1 MTELLVFVSLVV
13 LAAGIK
19 ICLFPQTGRRQGQ
32 YGGGA
37 SYAPSPYTRYVHA
50 VQAETNRIFAF
61 AQQVCAN
68 REARR
73 ILDEQVNVTGQIDAD
88 VRTFG
93 RLPDPMLTCIIVQDF
108 VMCYRRLG
116 NRVVAG
122 PLTWERVSLGI
133 VFSQFFTTLKE
144 AGLSSDVWADPRL
157 ARDLLPSYDGLIAN
171 FSQMCQVEG
180 REDDLM
186 FEIVFGRPEAMPDLA
201 RQYAV
206 LLCRWATLL
215 AKADGVVTE
224 QEKQWL
230 AELMRLGEERRAA
243 GVRRTEPSDDG
254 VDPLKELDGLVGLA
268 PVKRQVRDLANF
280 VRIRAERERR
290 GMKTAS
296 ASYHCVFTG
305 NPGTGKTTVARILA
319 GVYKNLGVLA
329 KGHLVETDRSGL
341 VAEYVGQTAVK
352 TNKIID
358 SALDGVL
365 FIDEAYT
372 LVKGGKED
380 FGAEAIAT
388 LLKRMEDDRDRL
400 IVILAGYTDEMRAF
414 IESNPG
420 LRSRFTRTIEFPDY
434 TAEELEVIFL
444 RLAERNPYRLTT
456 NAMRAL
462 RARLAREIAAKDR
475 TFGNGRFARNL
486 FERAIERQATRL
498 ADAVELSG
506 EVLEQITEADMS

>member
-19 ICLFPQTGRRQGQ
+19 ICLFPQAGRRQGQ
-32 YGGGA
+32 SGGGA

-224 QEKQWL
+224 QEKKWL
-230 AELMRLGEERRAA
+230 AELVRLGVERRAV
-243 GVRRTEPSDDG
+243 GVRSTEAPEAG
-254 VDPLKELDGLVGLA
+254 TDPLKELDELVGLA

-290 GMKTAS
+290 GMKAAS

-319 GVYKNLGVLA
+319 GVYKELGVLA

-358 SALDGVL
+358 SALEWVL

-372 LVKGGKED
+372 LVKGGKE
-380 FGAEAIAT
+380 
-388 LLKRMEDDRDRL
+388 
-400 IVILAGYTDEMRAF
+400 
-414 IESNPG
+414 PG

-444 RLAERNPYRLTT
+444 HLAERNQYMLTT

-506 EVLEQITEADMS
+506 EVLEQISEADMS

>member
-1 MTELLVFVSLVV
+1 MTAFILFASAVVLLVGLTLRF
-13 LAAGIK
+13 
-19 ICLFPQTGRRQGQ
+19 
-32 YGGGA
+32 A
-37 SYAPSPYTRYVHA
+37 SSREKRAKRESSPYVRYVRA
-50 VQAETNRIFAF
+50 VQTETSRIFAF
-61 AQQVCAN
+61 ATQICASQ
-68 REARR
+68 EARR
-73 ILDEQVNVTGQIDAD
+73 ILDEQINAAGQIDPE
-88 VRTFG
+88 VRKYG

-116 NRVVAG
+116 NRVAVG

-133 VFSQFFTTLKE
+133 VFTQFFTILKD
-144 AGLSSDVWADPRL
+144 AGLSPDVWTDQRL
-157 ARDLLPSYDGLIAN
+157 ARRMLPSYDRLIEN
-171 FSQMCQVEG
+171 FSQMCQVPG
-180 REDDLM
+180 HEDELL

-206 LLCRWATLL
+206 LMCRWATLV
-215 AKADGVVTE
+215 ARADGVVTDT
-224 QEKQWL
+224 EKKWL
-230 AELMRLGEERRAA
+230 AELMHLGEERRES
-243 GVRRTEPSDDG
+243 GVRRTETSEDG
-254 VDPLKELDGLVGLA
+254 TDPLAELEGLVGLA
-268 PVKRQVRDLANF
+268 PVKRQVADLANL
-280 VRIRAERERR
+280 VRIRQEREQR
-290 GMKTAS
+290 GMKTAGV
-296 ASYHCVFTG
+296 SYHCVFTG

-319 GVYKNLGVLA
+319 GIYRDLGVLK

-341 VAEYVGQTAVK
+341 VAEFVGQTAVK

-400 IVILAGYTDEMRAF
+400 VVILAGYTDEMRAF

-420 LRSRFTRTIEFPDY
+420 LRSRFTRTIESPDY

-444 RLAERNPYRLTT
+444 HLAERNQYVLTT

-462 RARLAREIAAKDR
+462 RARLAEAVAAKDR

-498 ADAVELSG
+498 ADVPDLSS
-506 EVLEQITEADMS
+506 EALEQLAEADIP

>member
-1 MTELLVFVSLVV
+1 MRSLC
-13 LAAGIK
+13 AW
-19 ICLFPQTGRRQGQ
+19 GR
-32 YGGGA
+32 
-37 SYAPSPYTRYVHA
+37 
-50 VQAETNRIFAF
+50 
-61 AQQVCAN
+61 
-68 REARR
+68 
-73 ILDEQVNVTGQIDAD
+73 
-88 VRTFG
+88 
-93 RLPDPMLTCIIVQDF
+93 
-108 VMCYRRLG
+108 
-116 NRVVAG
+116 
-122 PLTWERVSLGI
+122 
-133 VFSQFFTTLKE
+133 
-144 AGLSSDVWADPRL
+144 
-157 ARDLLPSYDGLIAN
+157 
-171 FSQMCQVEG
+171 
-180 REDDLM
+180 
-186 FEIVFGRPEAMPDLA
+186 
-201 RQYAV
+201 
-206 LLCRWATLL
+206 
-215 AKADGVVTE
+215 ADGVVTE
-224 QEKQWL
+224 QEKKWL
-230 AELMRLGEERRAA
+230 AELVRLGEERRAV
-243 GVRRTEPSDDG
+243 GVCRTEAPG
-254 VDPLKELDGLVGLA
+254 AGADPLKELDELVGLA

-290 GMKTAS
+290 GMKAAS

-319 GVYKNLGVLA
+319 GVYKELGVLA

-420 LRSRFTRTIEFPDY
+420 LRSRFTRMIEFPDY

-444 RLAERNPYRLTT
+444 HLAERNQYRLTT

-506 EVLEQITEADMS
+506 EVLEQISEADML

>member
-1 MTELLVFVSLVV
+1 MSVALVLIGVAVLLFFAVR
-13 LAAGIK
+13 AM
-19 ICLFPQTGRRQGQ
+19 FPQD
-32 YGGGA
+32 GGA
-37 SYAPSPYTRYVHA
+37 RAGSPEPTPYVRYVQA
-50 VQAETNRIFAF
+50 VQGEVNRIFAF
-61 AQQVCAN
+61 ANKVCAS

-73 ILDEQVNVTGQIDAD
+73 ILDGVNVTGQVDAD
-88 VRTFG
+88 VREYS
-93 RLPDPMLTCIIVQDF
+93 RLPDPLLTCIVVQDF

-116 NRVVAG
+116 NRVTSG
-122 PLTWERVSLGI
+122 PFTWERVALGV
-133 VFSQFFTTLKE
+133 VFSRFFDVLRNS
-144 AGLSSDVWADPRL
+144 GLTQAVWQDQQKAMR
-157 ARDLLPSYDGLIAN
+157 LLPSYDTLVAN
-171 FSQMCQVEG
+171 FAQMCQAEG
-180 REDDLM
+180 REDELL

-201 RQYAV
+201 REYAV
-206 LLCRWATLL
+206 MMCRWATLL

-224 QEKQWL
+224 QEKKWL
-230 AELMRLGEERRAA
+230 AELVRLGEERRAV
-243 GVRRTEPSDDG
+243 GVCRTEAPG
-254 VDPLKELDGLVGLA
+254 AGADPLKELDELVGLA

-290 GMKTAS
+290 GMKAAS

-319 GVYKNLGVLA
+319 GVYKELGVLA

-372 LVKGGKED
+372 LVNGGKED

-444 RLAERNPYRLTT
+444 HLAERNQYMLTT

>member
-1 MTELLVFVSLVV
+1 MTEFLVFVSLVV

-19 ICLFPQTGRRQGQ
+19 ICLFPQAGRRQGQ
-32 YGGGA
+32 SGGGA
-37 SYAPSPYTRYVHA
+37 SDAPSPYTRYVHA

-144 AGLSSDVWADPRL
+144 SGLSSDVWADPRL

-230 AELMRLGEERRAA
+230 AELMRLGGERRAA

-254 VDPLKELDGLVGLA
+254 VDPLKELDGLVGLV

-319 GVYKNLGVLA
+319 GVYRDLGVLA

-400 IVILAGYTDEMRAF
+400 VVILAGYTDEMRAF

-444 RLAERNPYRLTT
+444 RLAERNQYMLTT
-456 NAMRAL
+456 NATRAL
-462 RARLAREIAAKDR
+462 RARLAEAVAAKDR

-498 ADAVELSG
+498 ADVGDLSG

>member
-13 LAAGIK
+13 LAIGIK
-19 ICLFPQTGRRQGQ
+19 LCLFPQTGRRPRGQ
-32 YGGGA
+32 PGSEA
-37 SYAPSPYTRYVHA
+37 SCTPSPYTRYVRA
-50 VQAETNRIFAF
+50 VQTETNRIFAF
-61 AQQVCAN
+61 VQQVCLN
-68 REARR
+68 REARQ
-73 ILDEQVNVTGQIDAD
+73 IIEDVNVTGTMPAD
-88 VRTFG
+88 VLEYG
-93 RLPDPMLTCIIVQDF
+93 RLPAPVMTCIVVQDF

-116 NRVVAG
+116 KSVASG
-122 PLTWERVSLGI
+122 SFAWERVALGV
-133 VFSQFFTTLKE
+133 VFSRFFDVLRDS
-144 AGLSSDVWADPRL
+144 GLGPDVWANQQMAMR
-157 ARDLLPSYDGLIAN
+157 LLPSYDTLISN
-171 FSQMCQVEG
+171 FSQMCTVQG

-206 LLCRWATLL
+206 MMCRWATLL
-215 AKADGVVTE
+215 AKADGVVTDT
-224 QEKQWL
+224 EKKWL
-230 AELMRLGEERRAA
+230 AELMRLGEERRAV
-243 GVRRTEPSDDG
+243 GVRRTEASDAG
-254 VDPLKELDGLVGLA
+254 TDPLKELDKLVGLA
-268 PVKRQVRDLANF
+268 PVKRQVCDLANF

-290 GMKTAS
+290 GMKAAS

-319 GVYKNLGVLA
+319 GIFKDLGVLA

-372 LVKGGKED
+372 LVNGGKED

-400 IVILAGYTDEMRAF
+400 VVILAGYTDEMRAF

-420 LRSRFTRTIEFPDY
+420 LRSRFTRMIEFPDY

-444 RLAERNPYRLTT
+444 RLAESNQYMLTT

-462 RARLAREIAAKDR
+462 RARLTREIAAKDR

-498 ADAVELSG
+498 ADAGELSG

>member
-1 MTELLVFVSLVV
+1 MTELVLTASVIILVV
-13 LAAGIK
+13 GLLLA
-19 ICLFPQTGRRQGQ
+19 LSSSNGRR
-32 YGGGA
+32 GGGA
-37 SYAPSPYTRYVHA
+37 SAPSPNSPYVRYVRA
-50 VQAETNRIFAF
+50 VQAEVNRIFSF
-61 AQQVCAN
+61 AMKVCAD
-68 REARR
+68 RGARR
-73 ILDEQVNVTGQIDAD
+73 VLDEQVNAMGQIDPD
-88 VRTFG
+88 VRKYG
-93 RLPDPMLTCIIVQDF
+93 ILPDPMLTCIIVQDF

-122 PLTWERVSLGI
+122 PLTCERVALGI
-133 VFSQFFTTLKE
+133 VFSRFFDVLRNS
-144 AGLSSDVWADPRL
+144 GLSQDVWQDQQMAKRM
-157 ARDLLPSYDGLIAN
+157 LPSYDRVIAN
-171 FSQMCQVEG
+171 FSQMCEVPG
-180 REDDLM
+180 REDELL
-186 FEIVFGRPEAMPDLA
+186 FEIVFGRPEARPDLA

-206 LLCRWATLL
+206 MMCRWATLL

-224 QEKQWL
+224 QEKKWL
-230 AELMRLGEERRAA
+230 AELVRLGEARRAV
-243 GVRRTEPSDDG
+243 GVRRTEPSDAG
-254 VDPLKELDGLVGLA
+254 GDPLKELDELVGLA

-319 GVYKNLGVLA
+319 GVYKDLGVLS

-400 IVILAGYTDEMRAF
+400 VVILAGYTDEMRAF

-444 RLAERNPYRLTT
+444 RLAERNQYVLTT

-462 RARLAREIAAKDR
+462 RARLAREVAAKDR

-498 ADAVELSG
+498 ADVGELSG
-506 EVLEQITEADMS
+506 AVLEQITEADMS

>member
-1 MTELLVFVSLVV
+1 MPVTAREA
-13 LAAGIK
+13 LAARDGDER
-19 ICLFPQTGRRQGQ
+19 TV
-32 YGGGA
+32 GG
-37 SYAPSPYTRYVHA
+37 
-50 VQAETNRIFAF
+50 
-61 AQQVCAN
+61 
-68 REARR
+68 
-73 ILDEQVNVTGQIDAD
+73 
-88 VRTFG
+88 
-93 RLPDPMLTCIIVQDF
+93 
-108 VMCYRRLG
+108 
-116 NRVVAG
+116 
-122 PLTWERVSLGI
+122 
-133 VFSQFFTTLKE
+133 
-144 AGLSSDVWADPRL
+144 
-157 ARDLLPSYDGLIAN
+157 
-171 FSQMCQVEG
+171 
-180 REDDLM
+180 
-186 FEIVFGRPEAMPDLA
+186 
-201 RQYAV
+201 
-206 LLCRWATLL
+206 
-215 AKADGVVTE
+215 
-224 QEKQWL
+224 
-230 AELMRLGEERRAA
+230 
-243 GVRRTEPSDDG
+243 EPSDDG
-254 VDPLKELDGLVGLA
+254 VDPLKELDELVGLA

-319 GVYKNLGVLA
+319 GVYRDLGVLA

-444 RLAERNPYRLTT
+444 RLAERNQYCLTT
-456 NAMRAL
+456 NATRAL
-462 RARLAREIAAKDR
+462 RARLAEAVAAKDR

-498 ADAVELSG
+498 ADVGDLSG

>member
-1 MTELLVFVSLVV
+1 MTAFVLIASAVV
-13 LAAGIK
+13 LLIGITLCLSSSKRGRAGVSSA
-19 ICLFPQTGRRQGQ
+19 T
-32 YGGGA
+32 
-37 SYAPSPYTRYVHA
+37 SPYARYVRA

-61 AQQVCAN
+61 AVQVCAN

-73 ILDEQVNVTGQIDAD
+73 ILDEQVNVTGQVDSD
-88 VRTFG
+88 VREYG

-116 NRVVAG
+116 NRVAAG
-122 PLTWERVSLGI
+122 PFTWERVSLGI
-133 VFSQFFTTLKE
+133 MFSRFFDVMKDS
-144 AGLSSDVWADPRL
+144 GLTQASWADQRL
-157 ARDLLPSYDGLIAN
+157 ARGLLPSYDGLIAN

-180 REDDLM
+180 REDDLL

-206 LLCRWATLL
+206 MMCRWATLL
-215 AKADGVVTE
+215 AKADGVVTDT
-224 QEKQWL
+224 EKKWL
-230 AELMRLGEERRAA
+230 SELMRLGEARREA
-243 GVRRTEPSDDG
+243 GVRRSEASEDG
-254 VDPLKELDGLVGLA
+254 TDPLKELEGLVGLA
-268 PVKRQVRDLANF
+268 PVKHQVADLANL
-280 VRIRAERERR
+280 VRIRQERERR
-290 GMKTAS
+290 GMKA
-296 ASYHCVFTG
+296 AGVSYHCVFTG

-319 GVYKNLGVLA
+319 GIYRDLGVLK

-341 VAEYVGQTAVK
+341 VAEFVGQTAVK

-372 LVKGGKED
+372 LVNGGKED

-414 IESNPG
+414 LESNPG

-444 RLAERNPYRLTT
+444 RLADRNQYELTT
-456 NAMRAL
+456 NAMHAL
-462 RARLAREIAAKDR
+462 RARLAEAVAAKDR

-498 ADAVELSG
+498 ADVPDLSS
-506 EVLEQITEADMS
+506 EALEQLAEADIP